1 MTVKSDNIDIIY
13 ELFQI
18 LEDNQY
24 KKVLKRLCEHLDIER
39 AFLLNYYENYNTT
52 DMVIGWNMSDEIND
66 YLRKTNI
73 DQFNQ
78 TKKELAGGNP
88 IYISN
93 VDEEKRFPQLA
104 SLLKNYNQKSAVLVP
119 VRDGNY
125 EVVGVLGLADAQG
138 MECSE
143 ECLKLLEI
151 VTYNLKYNWEDE
163 VLKLKYKS
171 IIQNSAS
178 AIVILDNDGT
188 IIELNKKFEKMAGSP
203 KTELKDQKS
212 FFDFVCKKD
221 KEVVQKRHRMRRKGK
236 NVIDDYDFNFIDSD
250 QRKKDVNVK
259 VKMITG
265 TDKSVC
271 SLVDVTQKKKTA
283 NLLKLQEEKLSESY
297 NQLKQSRD
305 QLESTYLDL
314 IDKNIENERL
324 INNIEKL
331 IDLMSSLHMTSEHDL
346 NDFLAELLYTA
357 MEIVDVADYGSV
369 YIFNENDCIEYIE
382 TVGHNLEKLN
392 EIEIEGAPFR
402 HLNQEIKIVDN
413 ILEKNQEYMSSYIV
427 NKIKE
432 ASLPIKQSIP
442 VNLQEKNNF
451 FGGICIDIAKGSKK
465 EFTEDDKRLIS
476 SFKNLANTFFKL
488 ERYKKLNSEFNRELV
503 GSLLN
508 FLNQYDLYTNNHSEN
523 VAKLSLQIAEKMGLS
538 EEKKN
543 DTYWTGMLH
552 DMGKLIIPAK
562 ILNKTGPLINEEYN
576 IIKDHPALCFKA
588 LKDSEFLKDI
598 AQYVLYHHE
607 RWDGR
612 GYPVGLQKEEI
623 PLISRI
629 IAVADAWDAM
639 RSERAYRSA
648 LKKDEAKRE
657 ISINKGVQF
666 DPEIAELLLEIVE

>member
-1 MTVKSDNIDIIY
+1 
-13 ELFQI
+13 
-18 LEDNQY
+18 
-24 KKVLKRLCEHLDIER
+24 
-39 AFLLNYYENYNTT
+39 
-52 DMVIGWNMSDEIND
+52 
-66 YLRKTNI
+66 
-73 DQFNQ
+73 
-78 TKKELAGGNP
+78 
-88 IYISN
+88 
-93 VDEEKRFPQLA
+93 
-104 SLLKNYNQKSAVLVP
+104 
-119 VRDGNY
+119 
-125 EVVGVLGLADAQG
+125 
-138 MECSE
+138 
-143 ECLKLLEI
+143 
-151 VTYNLKYNWEDE
+151 
-163 VLKLKYKS
+163 
-171 IIQNSAS
+171 
-178 AIVILDNDGT
+178 
-188 IIELNKKFEKMAGSP
+188 
-203 KTELKDQKS
+203 
-212 FFDFVCKKD
+212 
-221 KEVVQKRHRMRRKGK
+221 
-236 NVIDDYDFNFIDSD
+236 
-250 QRKKDVNVK
+250 
-259 VKMITG
+259 MIPG

-271 SLVDVTQKKKTA
+271 SLVDVTQKKRTA

-331 IDLMSSLHMTSEHDL
+331 IDLMSSLHMTSEHNL
-346 NDFLAELLYTA
+346 NEFLAELLYTA

-413 ILEKNQEYMSSYIV
+413 ILDKNQEYMSSYIV
-427 NKIKE
+427 DKIKD

-465 EFTEDDKRLIS
+465 EFAEDDKRLIS

-562 ILNKTGPLINEEYN
+562 ILNKKGPLTNEEYD
-576 IIKDHPALCFKA
+576 IIKEHPALCFKA
-588 LKDSEFLKDI
+588 LKGSEFLKDI
-598 AQYVLYHHE
+598 GQYVLYHHE
-607 RWDGR
+607 RWDGT
-612 GYPVGLQKEEI
+612 GYPVGIKKEEI

-657 ISINKGVQF
+657 ISINQGIQF